1 MPYLDESGLTSVWA
15 KIKATFSPLNHTH
28 TISNLNGTVP
38 ISKGGTGATTAAAAR
53 TNLGAAASSHTH
65 GALEDVFM
73 EAEDSTTN
81 DTSDQFW
88 LEGDPVEEA
97 LIAVAE
103 KLRTVAASGGSGYTL
118 PVATSSVL
126 GGIKVGSNL
135 IISSTG
141 VLSATNTDTKVSSSA
156 TTSKF
161 YLAGSTNSGAVTE
174 SLVKDAT
181 LYYNGSTD
189 TLYTKNLV
197 VSGVLA
203 DASIKDEIVAQ
214 GTCDFWTYRMYASG
228 VAECWGV
235 TEETSVPIS
244 SAWGSLYE
252 SDSHVNGFPGNAST
266 STSGGSSLLAFSVII
281 GSTTYTKLFTSLT
294 QCDAS
299 FWSSSGSCWSEN
311 PIGGNNLTTPAV
323 LLLRPNSATVTGR
336 YAYHAW
342 GRWK

>member
-1 MPYLDESGLTSVWA
+1 MPYLDESGLTSVWS
-15 KIKATFSPLNHTH
+15 KIKATFSPLSHTH
-28 TISNLNGTVP
+28 SISNLSGTVP

-53 TNLGAAASSHTH
+53 TNLGVAASSHTH
-65 GALEDVFM
+65 SALKDVYM
-73 EAEDSTTN
+73 EADDSTTN

-88 LEGDPVEEA
+88 LAGDSAEEA
-97 LIAVAE
+97 LTVVTE
-103 KLRTVAASGGSGYTL
+103 KLRTVVASGGSGYTL

-135 IISSTG
+135 SISSAG
-141 VLSATNTDTKVSSSA
+141 VLSATNTDTKVTSST
-156 TTSKF
+156 TTSTF
-161 YLAGSTNSGAVTE
+161 YLAGSTSSNATTGVLA
-174 SLVKDAT
+174 KDTT

-189 TLYTKNLV
+189 TLYAKNLV

-203 DASIKDEIVAQ
+203 NAPIKDEIVAQ

-235 TEETSVPIS
+235 TGETSVSVS

-252 SDSHVNGFPGNAST
+252 SDSHVNGFPGNSST
-266 STSGGSSLLAFSVII
+266 STSGGSSALAFSVTI
-281 GSTTYTKLFTSLT
+281 GGTKYTKLFTSLT

-299 FWSSSGSCWSEN
+299 FWSSGGSCWSEC
-311 PIGGNNLTTPAV
+311 PIGGNNLTTPTV
-323 LLLRPNSATVTGR
+323 ILLRPNSATVTGR